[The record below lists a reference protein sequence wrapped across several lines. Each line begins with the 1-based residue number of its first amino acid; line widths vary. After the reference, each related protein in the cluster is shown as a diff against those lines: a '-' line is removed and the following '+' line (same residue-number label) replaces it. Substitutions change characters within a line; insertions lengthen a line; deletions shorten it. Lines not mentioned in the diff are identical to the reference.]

1 MKIQQ
6 IRFKNL
12 NSLVGEWH
20 IDLTNSVY
28 TTAGIFAIVGPTGA
42 GKSTILDAICLAL
55 YGQTPRLNAI
65 SQNTNEIMSRQTGE
79 CFAEVVFSTQK
90 GQFRCHWSQHKSQ
103 KKADGK
109 LQQPKHELSHAV
121 TGQIIESSIRKVS
134 AEIEAA
140 TGMNFDRFTRSMLL
154 AQGRF
159 AAFLQASSSE
169 RAPILEQ
176 ITGTEIY
183 TQISIKVHERNR
195 DEQFKLKQLRD
206 EIAGIMVLT
215 DDDVKKIEDDNKVG
229 EEQSKELIKT
239 KAHLEEQRDWHRTI
253 MSLEQQI
260 ADLTKEQ
267 QELSEKLN
275 TFAPKRIQL
284 QLAQRAEEL
293 AVEYAEL
300 KHLRNQNAQVAAELA
315 TTTEAL
321 NALTAE
327 REQYQTAYAVAAEK
341 ITTARTAQ
349 TEAKPTLQR
358 VRELDVMCKELDKQI
373 TKIKDSTTAKQAEI
387 TQVTKAQ
394 TKAQKKREKVQK
406 DLAPAQEYLTQHAPD
421 AALVSE
427 LSGIEA
433 RFGAIDAKRLD
444 VTRYQDE
451 ITNIEKDIANKQ
463 TNHKKQ
469 TDALSER
476 ETAVTTATD
485 ALTTEQSLLDHE
497 LDGRT
502 LGEYRTELQAAITEQ
517 GLRQRIADLEGQRAL
532 LTDGQP
538 CPLCGAL
545 DHPYA
550 HGNIPALD
558 AIDHTIQALQ
568 KRIGTAEKH
577 ELQIRTLQENQ
588 QKAQEEVNEA
598 THQLQLIDAEIN
610 NLKRR
615 SDDVTAQMNRAHDDV
630 NTLMSEMNTS
640 LEPFGVSITA
650 ETTSDTIVQA
660 LTRRRDQWHSHSQTK
675 EKLEKS
681 VTEISN
687 EINVFESQI
696 KTYTDEYNTQ
706 TTQLTSVQTEYDSK
720 HTERKN
726 LMGELDPNEEEA
738 RLDAA
743 FTQAEATEK
752 QAKSALDTHTA
763 TLNTKQG
770 EHESLTRSIAGLN
783 TTLEQREPEFVQA
796 LTRQNFADEA
806 AFLAAQLDAELRATL
821 KHDESEL
828 DGKKLVLEENLKKRA
843 QELADETAKALTEHS
858 LNKVE
863 EQLSKTD
870 EKQKFVYHQIE
881 ENKRRLRENTARQAD
896 ISTKQKAL
904 NAQELVCAKWGNL
917 DKLIGS
923 ADGKTYRNFAQGLTF
938 EFMIEHAN
946 RQLQKMTDRYVLTRR
961 SDQGLDLFVIDNYQA
976 GEIRS
981 TKNVSGGE
989 SFIISLALA
998 LGLSQMASKNVRVDS
1013 LFLDEGFGTLDEDAL
1028 ETAINTLAGLQHEGK
1043 LIGIIS
1049 HVPALKERVTTQI
1062 QVHPHT
1068 GGKSRIVG
1076 PGCAGK

>member
-20 IDLTNSVY
+20 IDLTNPVY

-121 TGQIIESSIRKVS
+121 TGQIIESSIKKVS

-229 EEQSKELIKT
+229 EEQSKELTKT
-239 KAHLEEQRDWHRTI
+239 KAQLEEQRDWRSRI
-253 MSLEQQI
+253 KSLEEQKTK
-260 ADLTKEQ
+260 LTEEQ

-284 QLAQRAEEL
+284 QLALRAEAL

-300 KHLRNQNAQVAAELA
+300 KQTRNQNAQVAAELA

-321 NALTAE
+321 NALTAK

-341 ITTARTAQ
+341 TTTARTAR
-349 TEAKPTLQR
+349 TEATPTLQH

-373 TKIKDSTTAKQAEI
+373 TKIKDSITVKQAEI

-394 TKAQKKREKVQK
+394 TKAQKKREKTQK

-433 RFGAIDAKRLD
+433 RFGTIDAKRHD

-451 ITNIEKDIANKQ
+451 ITNIEKDIA
-463 TNHKKQ
+463 KKQ
-469 TDALSER
+469 AERKNQEVTLSER
-476 ETAVTTATD
+476 KTTVATATD
-485 ALTTEQSLLDHE
+485 ALNVEKNLLDSV
-497 LDGRT
+497 LNGRT
-502 LGEYRTELQAAITEQ
+502 LVEYRIELHAAITEQ
-517 GLRQRIADLEGQRAL
+517 NLRQRIADLEGQRAL

-558 AIDHTIQALQ
+558 IIDYTIQALHE
-568 KRIGTAEKH
+568 RIDTAVTH
-577 ELQIRTLQENQ
+577 ETQISTLREAT
-588 QKAQEEVNEA
+588 QKAQTDVDTA
-598 THQLQLIDAEIN
+598 KHQLQRIDDEIT
-610 NLKRR
+610 NLTTRLN
-615 SDDVTAQMNRAHDDV
+615 DVTTQMNRAHDDV
-630 NTLMSEMNTS
+630 NTLLAEMNTS
-640 LEPFGVSITA
+640 LAPFGVSITA

-660 LTRRRDQWHSHSQTK
+660 LTHRRDQWHSHSQTK
-675 EKLEKS
+675 EKLTKS
-681 VTEISN
+681 ATEISN
-687 EINVFESQI
+687 EINVCETKI
-696 KTYTDEYNTQ
+696 ETYTNECNALS
-706 TTQLTSVQTEYDSK
+706 TQLTSVQAEYDSK

-726 LMGELDPNEEEA
+726 LMGELDPNSEEA
-738 RLDAA
+738 RLDAE
-743 FTQAEATEK
+743 FTQAETAET
-752 QAKSALDTHTA
+752 QAKSALDTRTA

-770 EHESLTRSIAGLN
+770 ELESHKRSIARLN
-783 TTLEQREPEFVQA
+783 TALEQREPAFVQA
-796 LTRQNFADEA
+796 LARQNFADEA
-806 AFLAAQLDAELRATL
+806 AFVAAQLDAALRTTL
-821 KHDESEL
+821 QHDEREL
-828 DGKKLVLEENLKKRA
+828 DSKQFVLKENLKKLT
-843 QELADETAKALTEHS
+843 QELTKETAKALTEHS
-858 LNKVE
+858 LDEVA
-863 EQLSKTD
+863 EQLSETD

-881 ENKRRLRENTARQAD
+881 ENKRILRENIDRQAD
-896 ISTKQKAL
+896 IGIKQKAL